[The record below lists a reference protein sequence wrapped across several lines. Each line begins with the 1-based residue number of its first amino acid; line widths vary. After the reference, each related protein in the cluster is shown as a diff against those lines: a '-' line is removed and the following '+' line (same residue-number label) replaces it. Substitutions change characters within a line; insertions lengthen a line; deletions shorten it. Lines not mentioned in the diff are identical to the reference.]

1 MKRITVIPP
10 DYQEPIYSMAQIGQ
24 NESPGF
30 CIWVNPD
37 QGRNDDP
44 YFKMYNA
51 QKYASAE
58 KSIRIGLLEPKLI
71 YHSDGKEIW
80 HVTKSDLKHLDVFMS
95 KKSRKYV
102 GYTNWQATIY
112 DWNYEYGCITPS
124 PDDEYVSDIAA
135 FFDGY
140 YDTEENLAK
149 PSYISSTQRRIIYA
163 DEIRL

>member
-58 KSIRIGLLEPKLI
+58 KSIRN
-71 YHSDGKEIW
+71 
-80 HVTKSDLKHLDVFMS
+80 T
-95 KKSRKYV
+95 R
-102 GYTNWQATIY
+102 
-112 DWNYEYGCITPS
+112 
-124 PDDEYVSDIAA
+124 
-135 FFDGY
+135 
-140 YDTEENLAK
+140 
-149 PSYISSTQRRIIYA
+149 
-163 DEIRL
+163 